1 MKLANPRH
9 WGKIGEMEQPT
20 RLECHQWVFEEKDPE
35 SVACGHVLEGHPAYE
50 LQVRKRYMYVHAQS
64 VNASAYGNGS
74 RDPSE
79 RMSDLESLSARSE
92 CVHVSLCELTKK
104 TADVHLAW
112 RVGDHVNG
120 HYQSDC
126 CVRGHS
132 HREHD
137 RGERDRGEHAHLV
150 NDADVN
156 DHGHES
162 DPA

>member
-1 MKLANPRH
+1 
-9 WGKIGEMEQPT
+9 MEQPT
-20 RLECHQWVFEEKDPE
+20 QLECHRWVFEEKDPE

-50 LQVRKRYMYVHAQS
+50 LQVRKRYKYAHGQS
-64 VNASAYGNGS
+64 VNASANENENGS
-74 RDPSE
+74 RDPSK
-79 RMSDLESLSARSE
+79 RLSDLERLNARSE
-92 CVHVSLCELTKK
+92 CVHVSLRELTKK
-104 TADVHLAW
+104 IADVHLAW
-112 RVGDHVNG
+112 RVGDHVNE

-132 HREHD
+132 HREH
-137 RGERDRGEHAHLV
+137 DRGEHAHLV